1 MGRARTKLFGAQPSP
16 APLYRFT
23 VNPLNAA
30 VFVYFNRFLK
40 KKCSDFIGK
49 VIAPSL
55 VVHLL
60 LNKVQSTALD
70 ELSSV
75 MCLP

>member
-1 MGRARTKLFGAQPSP
+1 MRSAMLM
-16 APLYRFT
+16 YREE
-23 VNPLNAA
+23 
-30 VFVYFNRFLK
+30 K
-40 KKCSDFIGK
+40 KIGK